1 MYVYSA
7 LVDTIG
13 VMPPACHA
21 QADARLVTPPPAAL
35 ASQASLKVEQ
45 PAFYHPTAKGE
56 QVFPEKGDK

>member
-1 MYVYSA
+1 MCVYSA
-7 LVDTIG
+7 LVDTTE
-13 VMPPACHA
+13 VMPPAFHV
-21 QADARLVTPPPAAL
+21 QADARPVTPPPAAH

>member
-1 MYVYSA
+1 
-7 LVDTIG
+7 VDTTE
-13 VMPPACHA
+13 VMPPAFHV
-21 QADARLVTPPPAAL
+21 QADARPVTPPPAAH